1 MTTEITRHQ
10 AREIA
15 VQFLYQMDLNKN
27 SLEDNLANLADEHPQ
42 LNLTDSF
49 LIDLIFG
56 VRENLAEIDKKV
68 DANVTNWKIKRMAK
82 VDRNIIRLALYEML
96 NEDEIPVAVSINEAV
111 ELAKSFSNEKSAKF
125 VNGILGRL
133 VEELELEEDE

>member
-1 MTTEITRHQ
+1 MKEDITRHQ

-15 VQFLYQMDLNKN
+15 VQFLYQMDINQN
-27 SLEDNLANLADEHPQ
+27 SIEDNLANLKEEYPE

-49 LIDLIFG
+49 VIDLIYG
-56 VRENLAEIDKKV
+56 VNEELDEIDKKV
-68 DANVTNWKIKRMAK
+68 DDNVKNWKIKRMAK

-96 NEDEIPVAVSINEAV
+96 YQSDIPPAVSINEAV

-125 VNGILGRL
+125 VNGVLGRL
-133 VEELELEEDE
+133 VDELELKEDE